1 MNRVLY
7 SFLFYSLMAIGRFWK
22 KYWIVILFPTFTA
35 GSILLDWSHTRK
47 WKRQRAEL
55 KAEAE
60 LDTAVS

>member
-1 MNRVLY
+1 MAVGQ
-7 SFLFYSLMAIGRFWK
+7 FLK
-22 KYWIVILFPTFTA
+22 KYWIVVSFPTLTA
-35 GSILLDWSHTRK
+35 GFVYLDWSHTRK